1 MKIHPQTMIY
11 CDNAATSFPK
21 PDQVID
27 AVVSYMKE
35 IGANPGRSG
44 HGLTLKANRIVNEC
58 RSSLCR
64 LFNIAFPER
73 VVFTSNVTEAINL
86 ALYGLLRNGDH
97 VVTTSVEHN
106 SVMRPLRHLEE
117 IGRIQLSIT
126 PCSSKGVLDTE
137 ALERNIRQDTRL
149 IAINHASNVMGT
161 ILPIEKIGAI
171 KGEALL
177 LVDAAQTAGIIPID
191 VEKQRVDL
199 LAFTGHK
206 ALYGPMGTGGL
217 YVGKEIDIDPLIR
230 GGTGTQSELEQQPP
244 ELPDRLESGTANAPG
259 IAGLGAGVE
268 FVLEKG
274 MDRIRKHE
282 NQLIQ
287 RLIEGLKNIEGIVL
301 YGPCDHKMQTANLSL
316 NLKGV
321 HPAEVARVLEAE
333 FEIMVRAGLHCS
345 PSAHKILGTYPDG
358 TVRLSLGYF
367 NTLKEVD
374 EIIRALEMII
384 QLIGHSKG

>member
-1 MKIHPQTMIY
+1 MIY

-27 AVVSYMKE
+27 AMVSYMKE

-44 HGLTLKANRIVNEC
+44 HGPALRANRIINDC
-58 RSSLCR
+58 RKSLCR
-64 LFNIAFPER
+64 LFNIDFPER
-73 VVFTSNVTEAINL
+73 VVFTSNVTEALNIVFN
-86 ALYGLLRNGDH
+86 GLLKNGDH

-106 SVMRPLRHLEE
+106 SVMRPLRHLAE
-117 IGRIQLSIT
+117 IRRIELSVT
-126 PCSSKGVLDTE
+126 PCSSQGVMDTE
-137 ALERNIRQDTRL
+137 ALKRTIRQDTRL
-149 IAINHASNVMGT
+149 IVINHASNVVGT

-171 KGEALL
+171 KGTARL

-191 VEKQRVDL
+191 VKKQRIDL

-217 YVGKEIDIDPLIR
+217 YVGKGIDIDPLIR

-274 MDRIRKHE
+274 IDQIREHE
-282 NQLIQ
+282 NRLIQ
-287 RLIEGLKNIEGIVL
+287 RLIEGLMTIEGLVL
-301 YGPCDHKMQTANLSL
+301 FGPCDHRMQTANLSL

-321 HPAEVARVLEAE
+321 HPAEVARVLETE

-345 PSAHKILGTYPDG
+345 PSAHKTLGTYPDG
-358 TVRLSLGYF
+358 AVRLSMGYF
-367 NTLKEVD
+367 NSQKEVD
-374 EIIRALEMII
+374 EIIRALEMIV
-384 QLIGHSKG
+384 QLIGPSPR